1 MRAYLVTEF
10 TDLYTRPQMLSLGL
24 VTEASDGREFYAEV
38 TDPDRLRATGWFG
51 LCAVLP
57 QFGRVANASCTYAEL
72 GARLSAFLSEL
83 ASGLKRD
90 EFVDI
95 ACVEGLDRQLFDRA
109 LKRSFTAGRA
119 PAWWRVRAVIVDELT
134 GYGAGTLAAQAH
146 FHDQA
151 HGPISRHHA
160 LCDARALRM
169 ACEASRSVM
178 AGARSP
184 SLRLDERAI
193 RATAG

>member
-38 TDPDRLRATGWFG
+38 NDPDRLRDTGWFG
-51 LCAVLP
+51 VCAVLP

-72 GARLSAFLSEL
+72 GNRLSAFLAEL
-83 ASGLKRD
+83 ASGLKLG

-95 ACVEGLDRQLFDRA
+95 ACLERLDWRLFDRA
-109 LKRSFTAGRA
+109 IGRSRA
-119 PAWWRVRAVIVDELT
+119 EGPAPTRHRVRAVIVDELT
-134 GYGAGTLAAQAH
+134 GFGAGSFAAQAH

-151 HGPISRHHA
+151 FGPISRHHA

-169 ACEASRSVM
+169 ACETSRSATAE
-178 AGARSP
+178 AGSP
-184 SLRLDERAI
+184 SARLDLQAG